1 MALEAADV
9 WDSLIAKVQD
19 QQRYTTLEEYFKG
32 EQELALDPTELNSKF
47 GKVFATFR
55 DNLARPIIEAA
66 DGRVRIVDFG
76 NGEGLGA
83 DADAAWL
90 RNNMNE
96 ESKWVHKEA
105 MIKGDGYVIV
115 LPDQDGKGGI
125 YPQISEQIA
134 VLPNDV
140 YPRLTDA
147 AVKWWVESIQYD
159 DKPEPEDF
167 IRVNLYFEDRIERYI
182 ALKAGQTLDADFAAY
197 AAYSDAETDAVSK
210 HDVGEVPVYQFSPN
224 YLLSDGAGVS
234 DLEDALPMLDLIN
247 KTFIDMAVASE
258 FTAAPQRWATGVEIP
273 VDPKTGKP
281 KSTFKAG
288 GDTVWTAAND
298 AASFGQF
305 QAGSMSGFKEAMVVL
320 LEQLAVVSRTP
331 MYYLMSPANW
341 PTGEMLKSSEGA
353 LRQRVQ
359 DHQEAFGPVWVQVL
373 AAVLT
378 LDKITVEPEQ
388 RLQLVPQW
396 LPPNAPFATREHL
409 EELKVHVEV
418 LGIPEEMMWRKAGYS
433 QAEILEM
440 KAMREEESAL
450 GLDIASELQA
460 QAIIDE
466 AAGNTPASPAAG
478 LASDAGS
485 APNPLTDA

>member
-1 MALEAADV
+1 MALEAQDV
-9 WDSLIAKVQD
+9 WDELIAKVQE
-19 QQRYTTLEEYFKG
+19 QQRYTILEDYFKG
-32 EQELALDPTELNSKF
+32 EQALALDPDELNSKF
-47 GKVFATFR
+47 GQTFATFR

-76 NGEGLGA
+76 NGEGLGL
-83 DADAAWL
+83 DADLAWL

-105 MIKGDGYVIV
+105 MVKGDGYVIV
-115 LPDQDGKGGI
+115 LPDQGGKGGI
-125 YPQISEQIA
+125 FPQISEQIA

-147 AVKWWVESIQYD
+147 AVKWWVEPVLIENQA
-159 DKPEPEDF
+159 EEQNF
-167 IRVNLYFEDRIERYI
+167 VRVNLYFDDRIERYI
-182 ALKAGQTLDADFAAY
+182 AIKSGDTLDPEFEAY
-197 AAYSDAETDAVSK
+197 QPY
-210 HDVGEVPVYQFSPN
+210 
-224 YLLSDGAGVS
+224 
-234 DLEDALPMLDLIN
+234 EDEQTEA
-247 KTFIDMAVASE
+247 E

-273 VDPKTGKP
+273 VDPKTGEP
-281 KSTFKAG
+281 KATFKAG

-298 AASFGQF
+298 AAKFGQF
-305 QAGSMSGFKEAMVVL
+305 QAGSMQGFSDSMKVL

-359 DHQEAFGPVWVQVL
+359 DHQEAFGPVWVKVL
-373 AAVLT
+373 ASVLR
-378 LDKITVEPEQ
+378 LDGLEVEDENL
-388 RLQLVPQW
+388 LQLVPQW

-433 QAEILEM
+433 QAEIEEM
-440 KAMREEESAL
+440 KRMREDEAGL

-485 APNPLTDA
+485 APNPLVNG